1 MKGLVVMFRI
11 LLPLVV
17 FFSDFC
23 RAADQDQIRDLSDRF
38 AHLTRAN
45 SNVLLPSQSIY
56 ALNAAART
64 PEPSLTAF
72 IESGGSSPEPNS
84 EYAERMELMQQQMQ
98 AATLESRQF
107 DKGGLANF
115 IIKELHI
122 QPSELD
128 RSAGTVLDQ
137 INVVEKLIN
146 IQLKAL
152 KSDLE
157 RCLKER
163 NPSSTNEVLVPDQI
177 NRRYKDSIDIITSA
191 LYLSQSVSEDML
203 NLTLRYFI
211 LNVMGVL
218 GENCKFG
225 GDDTHE
231 SWKKKSD
238 IMQRNAGSLRNL
250 FLSLSLDERKNTVF
264 RSEMDKLINPVLARY
279 YDESCSFFA
288 KWYKDHRSTWSQG
301 LQYLGAR
308 DSNTKKL
315 FEEFDTSFRAFLR
328 FVLDDPV
335 ISERIRQRKERLLA
349 DFDGTDQKFAAGV
362 SSVGSY
368 FSWGASSSK
377 ATQTTSIVS
386 PQPTK
391 PAASSGWVWW

>member
-17 FFSDFC
+17 FFGGFC
-23 RAADQDQIRDLSDRF
+23 RATDNDLIRGLSDQF
-38 AHLTRAN
+38 SHLTRAN
-45 SNVLLPSQSIY
+45 SKMLPPSDSVY
-56 ALNAAART
+56 ALDKAARGSPDT
-64 PEPSLTAF
+64 SLAAF
-72 IESGGSSPEPNS
+72 IESSGSSPEPDS
-84 EYAERMELMQQQMQ
+84 DYAERMELLQQQMR
-98 AATLESRQF
+98 AAAIESRSF
-107 DKGGLANF
+107 DKGGLANY

-122 QPSELD
+122 QSSELD
-128 RSAGTVLDQ
+128 RSAGTVFDQ
-137 INVVEKLIN
+137 INAVEKSIN
-146 IQLKAL
+146 VLLKTL
-152 KSDLE
+152 QSDLE
-157 RCLKER
+157 RCLKEGS
-163 NPSSTNEVLVPDQI
+163 PSSASEVLVPDQI
-177 NRRYKDSIDIITSA
+177 NRRYKDSIEIITST

-225 GDDTHE
+225 REDTHE

-238 IMQRNAGSLRNL
+238 IMQRNAGSLRSL
-250 FLSLSLDERKNTVF
+250 FLPKF
-264 RSEMDKLINPVLARY
+264 RADMDNIINPVLARY
-279 YDESCSFFA
+279 YDDSCDFFT

-335 ISERIRQRKERLLA
+335 FSERIRQRKERLLA
-349 DFDGTDQKFAAGV
+349 DFNGTDQKFAEGV

-368 FSWGASSSK
+368 FSWGASSSN

-386 PQPTK
+386 PQPVKSSAT
-391 PAASSGWVWW
+391 SGWGWW

>member
-1 MKGLVVMFRI
+1 MFRI

-17 FFSDFC
+17 FFGDFC
-23 RAADQDQIRDLSDRF
+23 RAADDDPIRDLSAKF
-38 AHLTRAN
+38 SHLTRAN
-45 SNVLLPSQSIY
+45 SKTLPPSQSIY
-56 ALNAAART
+56 ALDSAARVS
-64 PEPSLTAF
+64 PDLSLTAF
-72 IESGGSSPEPNS
+72 IESSGSSPEPDA
-84 EYAERMELMQQQMQ
+84 EYAERMELSQQQMQ
-98 AATLESRQF
+98 AAAIESRLY
-107 DKGGLANF
+107 DKRGLANY
-115 IIKELHI
+115 IIKELQI

-128 RSAGTVLDQ
+128 RSVGTVFDQ
-137 INVVEKLIN
+137 INAVEKLIN
-146 IQLKAL
+146 IQLKTL
-152 KSDLE
+152 QSDLE
-157 RCLKER
+157 RCLKEGS
-163 NPSSTNEVLVPDQI
+163 PLSTSEVLVPDQI
-177 NRRYKDSIDIITSA
+177 NRRYKDSIEIIRST

-250 FLSLSLDERKNTVF
+250 FLSLSIDERKNMIF

-279 YDESCSFFA
+279 YDDSCDFFA

-335 ISERIRQRKERLLA
+335 ISERIRQRKDKLLA
-349 DFDGTDQKFAAGV
+349 DFNGTDQKFAEGV

-368 FSWGASSSK
+368 FSWGASSSN

-391 PAASSGWVWW
+391 PASTSGWGWW